1 MKKTFITLLFIALT
15 FGVFAQSN
23 EKHERIKALKIA
35 LITEKLE
42 FTKTEAEKFWPIYNA
57 YENEVDM
64 LRINTRE
71 KRRNLDINTITE
83 SEAKIALK
91 DFLAFENEK
100 QQLKSDLV
108 ESLLTA
114 IPAKKIILLKFVE
127 EQFKRQ
133 MIDELKKRRN
143 KKDSKN

>member
-1 MKKTFITLLFIALT
+1 MKKTVITLLFVALT
-15 FGVFAQSN
+15 FAGFAQKK

-42 FTKTEAEKFWPIYNA
+42 LTETEAQKFWPIYNA
-57 YENEVDM
+57 YETEADM

-71 KRRNLDINTITE
+71 KCHNLDPKSITE
-83 SEAKIALK
+83 SEAKIVLN
-91 DFLAFENEK
+91 DLLAFENEK

-133 MIDELKKRRN
+133 MLDELKKRRD
-143 KKDSKN
+143 KKGYQN